1 MNRYKVEKQ
10 IGEGAT
16 ADVWRCSSKTNG
28 VRVIKFFKH
37 EKASIAKESI
47 SNEAAIHYGLNHP
60 GIIKLYEFGSEGIF
74 KFADGKKRRET
85 LFYMVEEYAETD
97 LLQLLLKV
105 GKMNEQQTRNLF
117 RQLVDAVEYLH
128 SKDIAHRDLKPENIL
143 IN

>member
-16 ADVWRCSSKTNG
+16 ADVWRCSNRTNG

-37 EKASIAKESI
+37 ERASTSKDSI
-47 SNEAAIHYGLNHP
+47 SNETAIHYGLNHP

-117 RQLVDAVEYLH
+117 GQLVDAVEYLH